1 MRKSMQLSASQENY
15 LKIIWHLEQNR
26 RRATA
31 KVVADELNIKPP
43 TVLAMFRQ
51 LQKMALLTYNKTQG
65 ACLTSIGEESAR
77 KLVRKHRLIET
88 FLGRVLNMDEQQI
101 HEEAE
106 RLEHVISDQL
116 MYRIDSYLGFPE
128 TDPHG
133 SVIPVWRVEDQ
144 VSLAEVGEG
153 RSFTV
158 KHLELNDE
166 EETFYT
172 NRDFVQGSLWTMIE
186 KTPGEP
192 VCLLGNGKRFL
203 AISLKAAAH
212 IKVRVQS

>member
-1 MRKSMQLSASQENY
+1 MNFSASQENY
-15 LKIIWHLEQNR
+15 LKIIWHLQQNR

-51 LQKMALLTYNKTQG
+51 LQKRNLLTYNKTEG
-65 ACLTSIGEESAR
+65 ALLTDAGADAAR

-88 FLGRVLNMDEQQI
+88 FLGHVLGMDEQQI

-116 MYRIDSYLGFPE
+116 MYRIDHYLGFPG

-133 SVIPVWRVEDQ
+133 SVIPPW
-144 VSLAEVGEG
+144 SLQNTIALGDVAVG
-153 RSFTV
+153 RSFVVNALTLEDEKERYYAERDLV
-158 KHLELNDE
+158 K
-166 EETFYT
+166 
-172 NRDFVQGSLWTMIE
+172 GALWTMIE
-186 KTPGEP
+186 KPPGEQ
-192 VCLLGNGKRFL
+192 VCLLGNGKKFL
-203 AISLKAAAH
+203 ALSLETAAR
-212 IKVRVQS
+212 IKVRVQA